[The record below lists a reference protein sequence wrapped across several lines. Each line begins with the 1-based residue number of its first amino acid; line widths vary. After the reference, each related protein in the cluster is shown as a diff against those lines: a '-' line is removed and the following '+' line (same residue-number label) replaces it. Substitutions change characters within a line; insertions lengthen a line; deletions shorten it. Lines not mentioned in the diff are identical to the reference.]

1 MQIHKEYVEKNG
13 VTLKVEVYY
22 DKGGHNYLSG
32 GWIRRGY
39 YLMVVPVKREERN
52 GIVLETVTAYSGA
65 KMLLK
70 EVQRQSKK
78 AEQEALALAREKTN
92 DLILHVIAKQNIA

>member
-22 DKGGHNYLSG
+22 DKGGPNYFSG
-32 GWIRRGY
+32 GWSKRGY
-39 YLMVVPVKREERN
+39 YLMVVPVKREERD
-52 GIVLETVTAYSGA
+52 GIVIESFTAYSGA

-70 EVQRQSKK
+70 EVQRKNKK
-78 AEQEALALAREKTN
+78 AEQEALALAKEKAEE
-92 DLILHVIAKQNIA
+92 LISYVMAKQNIA